1 MFMQHTWVLGI
12 RIRKIIHIHVTTIT
26 CMTST
31 SVNKNLMQL
40 SKRRAIW
47 ECITSYIRSGLPCIK
62 NRLEIQYYF
71 KTMKNSWSILSKVK
85 LESLTFTFSLF
96 LQWKTYQY
104 AHSRSGNKYIRM
116 ETMATIKHSP
126 HFQRIEMLL
135 LNLDPKASSL
145 DQLYPFILK

>member
-1 MFMQHTWVLGI
+1 MFMQHTWVLSI

-85 LESLTFTFSLF
+85 LESLTLTFSLF

-104 AHSRSGNKYIRM
+104 THSGNKYIWM
-116 ETMATIKHSP
+116 ETMTTIKHSP
-126 HFQRIEMLL
+126 HFQRIG
-135 LNLDPKASSL
+135 
-145 DQLYPFILK
+145 ILF